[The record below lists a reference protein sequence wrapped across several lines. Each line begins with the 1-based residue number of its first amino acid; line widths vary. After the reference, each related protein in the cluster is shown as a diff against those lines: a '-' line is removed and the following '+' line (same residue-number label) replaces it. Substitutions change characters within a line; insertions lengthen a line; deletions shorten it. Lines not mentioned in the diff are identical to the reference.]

1 MAKPEKV
8 SAVEETEVENEVE
21 APKASKKVKAEKEVE
36 APKVEDEAPK
46 VEDEA
51 EVEYDRDWHLALA
64 AEADEALDG
73 NKRAKALAKILEIN
87 TGVKYTQDQAENV
100 FNAVQQY
107 ILLNC
112 YTNGSTRLPYL
123 GKIDLVDVP
132 EKTGKIKTQGAEKE
146 WVSPAHTTLKFRA
159 NDLTKEILSVSVDDY
174 TEKVLNRLLVDDQVG
189 VEEAE

>member
-8 SAVEETEVENEVE
+8 SAVKETEVENEVE

-36 APKVEDEAPK
+36 APKVEDE
-46 VEDEA
+46 V

>member
-1 MAKPEKV
+1 LAKPEKV

-36 APKVEDEAPK
+36 APKVEDEQ
-46 VEDEA
+46 EEF
-51 EVEYDRDWHLALA
+51 DRDWHLALA
-64 AEADEALDG
+64 KEADEAIDE
-73 NKRAKALAKILEIN
+73 NKRFKALSKILEIN

-159 NDLTKEILSVSVDDY
+159 NDLTKEILSVGVDDY
-174 TEKVLNRLLVDDQVG
+174 TEKVLNRLLVDDQVD